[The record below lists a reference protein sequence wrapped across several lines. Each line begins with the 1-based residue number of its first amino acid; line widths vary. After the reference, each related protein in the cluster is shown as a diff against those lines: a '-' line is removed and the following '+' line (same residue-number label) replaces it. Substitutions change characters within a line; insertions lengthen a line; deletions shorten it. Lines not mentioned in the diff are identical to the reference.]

1 MVSFCWSG
9 RAHRDLDDGRRTG
22 DDRPAPLGPKQR
34 GGRPATAF
42 LARDAKPKA
51 AEKSW
56 RRTLQ
61 VQDRGDA
68 FVAGLRS
75 DQTNRGRP
83 WERLEKDS
91 QRKPRS
97 GDGDRRHTFSLRAA
111 HGYLGSIKNG
121 PEPQRQDD
129 DVLNVAVIDDNRK
142 VRAIRPS
149 LASPSCSARQEN
161 ANKGNGALPAQA
173 AATRSRPRSTPWS
186 SAKVRV

>member
-1 MVSFCWSG
+1 M
-9 RAHRDLDDGRRTG
+9 
-22 DDRPAPLGPKQR
+22 
-34 GGRPATAF
+34 
-42 LARDAKPKA
+42 
-51 AEKSW
+51 
-56 RRTLQ
+56 Q

-129 DVLNVAVIDDNRK
+129 DVLNVAVIDDRTAYGQGVAEVFKKTAMARGIQVVDEQFTNDK
-142 VRAIRPS
+142 ATDFMAILTATVKR
-149 LASPSCSARQEN
+149 LKAR
-161 ANKGNGALPAQA
+161 GA
-173 AATRSRPRSTPWS
+173 
-186 SAKVRV
+186 K